1 VRILGV
7 IAPGGVEDMFDEQA
21 AYLAQLQGPPD
32 PERLNAILAPTA
44 ARPARRST
52 YAPQLK

>member
-1 VRILGV
+1 
-7 IAPGGVEDMFDEQA
+7 MFAEQA
-21 AYLAQLQGPPD
+21 AYLAELQGPPD